1 VKAHKRE
8 ARMSN
13 AINYGIDL
21 GTSNSLI
28 AKFDKGNVEVF
39 KNPNGFKETL
49 PSVVGFRN
57 DRILVGDQARTYL
70 QRDPKSV
77 VSRFKRKMGTSETFK
92 IKSLDSSKSP
102 VELSAY
108 VLKELKSFVH
118 TGEAID
124 SAVITI
130 PASFDT
136 VQSNAT
142 KDAGLQAGFKSIILL
157 QEPIAASLAYA
168 NKEKNID
175 LQNTQW
181 LVYDLGGGTFD
192 VALVKIVEGEL
203 TVVDHEGDN
212 YLGGTDFDALIVERI
227 VVPELERRGNFSNL
241 LSEMKSESG
250 KYNKLW
256 HTLLVLA
263 EGAKVELSNKT
274 STEIDL
280 GTISDFEDD
289 DGKSLDS
296 IVTIARSEFEAVV
309 KDSVESTI
317 GMMKQILTRNALQP
331 SDLKFVLMVG
341 GSSFIPY
348 VRKRVEE
355 VMGIPVNT
363 SIDPTNAIVIGA
375 AYFAGTK
382 EKLIGST
389 DFKKP
394 KSVLKIRA
402 SYNKSSQEKEETFS
416 AKVEGDL
423 VGLQYRIT
431 NEDGSFDSGLKNL
444 SQRIVED
451 LPLRE
456 GSFNLF
462 SFKILDQSGNVVQ
475 TDLETIQIAQGR
487 YSVAGQMLP
496 EDLSLVKDDL
506 IAKDTRL
513 ENLFTKNSV
522 LPSRTKKTV
531 EVGKTVVKGSADGIH
546 IMVVEGPSN
555 RHSSTNKP
563 IGVLSITGDKISKDL
578 IKGSD
583 IDLTFDMSES
593 RDLTVSAFV
602 NGTGQEFSQVFTPK
616 QRNVSTQMLASEILL
631 LESKIQAEIEE
642 ALENGNK
649 SSASELDGVLREVQD
664 LIVNAGEISE
674 DDVTDKKFQVEDKK
688 RKLAQSVFELTSSK
702 RLDQAR
708 AAYLEAKSE
717 VSILV
722 RESGNDRER
731 HLVSE
736 IFAREQ
742 TFINSTLPEKIQSA
756 TEELGSIRWQIL
768 MRTPEFLK
776 GMFVHLTEKRA
787 SMNDQIQAT
796 QLIENGKRAIQ
807 SDDIDALQ
815 QINAR
820 LWDLMPE
827 IDQQSDELRAYTGI
841 V

>member
-1 VKAHKRE
+1 
-8 ARMSN
+8 MSST
-13 AINYGIDL
+13 INFGIDL

-49 PSVVGFRN
+49 PSIVGFRN
-57 DRILVGDQARTYL
+57 DRILIGDQARTFL

-92 IKSLDSSKSP
+92 IKSLGTSKSP

-108 VLKELKSFVH
+108 LLKELKNFIHS
-118 TGEAID
+118 GDQLD

-142 KDAGLQAGFKSIILL
+142 KEAGIQAGFKSVVLL

-175 LQNTQW
+175 LRNSQW

-192 VALVKIVEGEL
+192 VALVKILEGEL

-212 YLGGTDFDALIVERI
+212 YLGGTDFDALIVEKI
-227 VVPELERRGNFSNL
+227 VVPELEKRGKFENL
-241 LSEMKSESG
+241 LSEMKSEGG

-256 HTLLVLA
+256 HTLLLHA

-274 STEIDL
+274 STELDL
-280 GTISDFEDD
+280 GTMADLDDD
-289 DGKSLDS
+289 DGNRIDS
-296 IVTIARSEFEAVV
+296 IITITRSEFEAIV
-309 KDSVESTI
+309 KDSVETTI
-317 GMMKQILTRNALQP
+317 DMMKQILTRNSLQ
-331 SDLKFVLMVG
+331 SNDLKFILMVG

-355 VMGIPVNT
+355 VMGITVNT

-375 AYFAGTK
+375 AYFAGNK
-382 EKLIGST
+382 EKSRDSLPTRQATS
-389 DFKKP
+389 K
-394 KSVLKIRA
+394 LKIRA
-402 SYNKSSQEKEETFS
+402 SYNKSSQELEETFS
-416 AKVEGDL
+416 AKIEGEL
-423 VGLQYRIT
+423 TGLQYRIS
-431 NEDGSFDSGLKNL
+431 NEDGSYDSGLKKL
-444 SQRIVED
+444 HSRIVED

-456 GSFNLF
+456 GAFNIF
-462 SFKILDQSGNVVQ
+462 SFKVIDNQGNVIP
-475 TDLETIQIAQGR
+475 LELDIIQIAQGR

-496 EDLSLVKDDL
+496 EDISLVKDDL
-506 IAKDTRL
+506 AAKDTRL
-513 ENLFTKNSV
+513 EALFTKNSI
-522 LPSRTKKTV
+522 LPSRTKTTV
-531 EVGKTVVKGSADGIH
+531 EVGKTVIKGSSDGVH

-563 IGVLSITGDKISKDL
+563 IGVLSITGEKVSKDL

-583 IDLTFDMSES
+583 IELTFEMSES

-616 QRNVSTQMLASEILL
+616 TREVSTQMLASEILM
-631 LESKIQAEIEE
+631 LENKVQSEIDD

-649 SSASELDGVLREVQD
+649 EVAENLEKVLKGVQD
-664 LIVNAGEISE
+664 LIINAGKISE
-674 DDVTDKKFQVEDKK
+674 DDVTDIKFQVEDKK
-688 RKLAQSVFELTSSK
+688 RKLAQDVFELTSGK
-702 RLDQAR
+702 RLNQVK
-708 AAYLEAKSE
+708 AAYLEIKSE
-717 VSILV
+717 IQGLV

-731 HLVSE
+731 HVIAE
-736 IFAREQ
+736 ILAREQ
-742 TFINSTLPEKIQSA
+742 VFINSTSAEKIQSA
-756 TEELGSIRWQIL
+756 TQELESVRWHIL

-776 GMFVHLTEKRA
+776 GMFNHLSEKRT

-796 QLIENGKRAIQ
+796 QLIENGKRAIER
-807 SDDIDALQ
+807 DDIEALQ
-815 QINAR
+815 QINSR
-820 LWDLMPE
+820 LWDLMPATAKS
-827 IDQQSDELRAYTGI
+827 SDEMRAYTGI

>member
-1 VKAHKRE
+1 MDQKRSLI
-8 ARMSN
+8 MSN
-13 AINYGIDL
+13 TINFGIDL

-57 DRILVGDQARTYL
+57 DRILIGDQARTYL

-92 IKSLDSSKSP
+92 IKSLGASKSP

-108 VLKELKSFVH
+108 VLKELKNFIHS
-118 TGEAID
+118 GDQLD

-142 KDAGLQAGFKSIILL
+142 KEAGIQAGFKSVVLL

-175 LQNTQW
+175 LKNSQW

-192 VALVKIVEGEL
+192 VALVKILEGEL

-212 YLGGTDFDALIVERI
+212 YLGGTDFDALIVEKI
-227 VVPELERRGNFSNL
+227 VVPELEKRGKFANL
-241 LSEMKSESG
+241 LAEMQSESG

-256 HTLLVLA
+256 HILLVHA

-280 GTISDFEDD
+280 GTISDLEDD
-289 DGKSLDS
+289 EGNALDA
-296 IVTIARSEFEAVV
+296 IVTITRSEFESIV
-309 KDSVESTI
+309 KDSVETTI
-317 GMMKQILTRNALQP
+317 DMMRRILTRNSLQP
-331 SDLKFVLMVG
+331 NDLKFILMVG

-355 VMGIPVNT
+355 VMGIAVNT
-363 SIDPTNAIVIGA
+363 GIDPTNAIVIGA

-382 EKLIGST
+382 EKSKDSNST
-389 DFKKP
+389 KKSNFKI
-394 KSVLKIRA
+394 KIRA
-402 SYNKSSQEKEETFS
+402 SYNKSSQELEETFS
-416 AKVEGDL
+416 AKIEGDL
-423 VGLQYRIT
+423 AGLQYRIS
-431 NEDGSFDSGLKNL
+431 NEDGSYDSGLKKL
-444 SQRIVED
+444 ASRIVED

-456 GSFNLF
+456 GAFNLF
-462 SFKILDQSGNVVQ
+462 SFKVVDPQ
-475 TDLETIQIAQGR
+475 GSQIPVELEMIQIAQGR

-496 EDLSLVKDDL
+496 EDISLVKDDL
-506 IAKDTRL
+506 VAKDTRL
-513 ENLFTKNSV
+513 DALFIKNSI
-522 LPSRTKKTV
+522 LPSRTKTTV
-531 EVGKTVVKGSADGIH
+531 EVGKTLIKGSSDSVH

-563 IGVLSITGDKISKDL
+563 IGVLTITGEKISKDL
-578 IKGSD
+578 IKGTD
-583 IDLTFDMSES
+583 IDLTFEMSES
-593 RDLTVSAFV
+593 RDLTISAFV

-616 QRNVSTQMLASEILL
+616 ERTVSAQMLASEILM
-631 LESKIQAEIEE
+631 LETKVQAEIDD
-642 ALENGNK
+642 AIGNGNK
-649 SSASELDGVLREVQD
+649 QVAGDLDNVLRGVQD
-664 LIVNAGEISE
+664 LIVSAGDISE
-674 DDVTDKKFQVEDKK
+674 DDVTDKKFQVENQK
-688 RKLAQSVFELTSSK
+688 RKLAQDVFELTSGK
-702 RLDQAR
+702 RLDQAK
-708 AAYLEAKSE
+708 ASYTETKSE
-717 VSILV
+717 LQLLV

-731 HLVSE
+731 HIISE

-742 TFINSTLPEKIQSA
+742 TFINSTSPEKIQIA
-756 TEELGSIRWQIL
+756 IQELEAIRWQIL
-768 MRTPEFLK
+768 LRTPDFLK
-776 GMFVHLTEKRA
+776 GMFTHLSEKRT

-807 SDDIDALQ
+807 RDDIEALQ
-815 QINAR
+815 QINSR
-820 LWDLMPE
+820 LWELMPATAKA
-827 IDQQSDELRAYTGI
+827 SDEMRAYTGI

>member
-1 VKAHKRE
+1 
-8 ARMSN
+8 MSN
-13 AINYGIDL
+13 TINFGIDL

-57 DRILVGDQARTYL
+57 DRILIGDQARTYL

-77 VSRFKRKMGTSETFK
+77 VSRFKRKMGTTETFK
-92 IKSLDSSKSP
+92 IKSLGLSKSP

-108 VLKELKSFVH
+108 VLKELKNFIHS
-118 TGEAID
+118 GDQID

-142 KDAGLQAGFKSIILL
+142 KEAGIQAGFKSVILL

-168 NKEKNID
+168 NKEKNVD
-175 LQNTQW
+175 LKNSQW

-192 VALVKIVEGEL
+192 VALVKILEGEL

-212 YLGGTDFDALIVERI
+212 FLGGTDFDALIVEKI
-227 VVPELERRGNFSNL
+227 VVPELEKRGKFSNL
-241 LSEMKSESG
+241 IAEMKSESG

-256 HTLLVLA
+256 HTLLVHA

-280 GTISDFEDD
+280 GTISDLEDD
-289 DGKSLDS
+289 EGNTLDS
-296 IVTIARSEFEAVV
+296 IVTITRSEFEAVV
-309 KDSVESTI
+309 KDAVESTI
-317 GMMKQILTRNALQP
+317 DMMKKILTRNSLQ
-331 SDLKFVLMVG
+331 SNDLKFILMVG

-382 EKLIGST
+382 EKSKDASQSKQT
-389 DFKKP
+389 NSK
-394 KSVLKIRA
+394 LKIRA
-402 SYNKSSQEKEETFS
+402 SYNKSSQELEETFS
-416 AKVEGDL
+416 AKIEGELD
-423 VGLQYRIT
+423 GLQYRISS
-431 NEDGSFDSGLKNL
+431 EDGSFDSGLKKL
-444 SQRIVED
+444 SPRIVED

-456 GSFNLF
+456 GAFNLF
-462 SFKILDQSGNVVQ
+462 SLKIVDSQGNAVLIDLD
-475 TDLETIQIAQGR
+475 TIQIAQGR

-496 EDLSLVKDDL
+496 EDISLVKDDL
-506 IAKDTRL
+506 VAKDTRL
-513 ENLFTKNSV
+513 EALFSKNSI
-522 LPSRTKKTV
+522 LPSRTKTTV
-531 EVGKTVVKGSADGIH
+531 EVGKSVIKGSSDGIH

-563 IGVLSITGDKISKDL
+563 IGVLSITGEKVSKDL
-578 IKGSD
+578 IKGTD
-583 IDLTFDMSES
+583 IDLTFEMSES

-616 QRNVSTQMLASEILL
+616 ERKVSTQMLASEILM
-631 LESKIQAEIEE
+631 LEAKIQTEIDD
-642 ALENGNK
+642 ARENGNK
-649 SSASELDGVLREVQD
+649 QVADDLDNVLRGVQD

-674 DDVTDKKFQVEDKK
+674 DDVTDKKFQVEDQK
-688 RKLAQSVFELTSSK
+688 RKLAQNVFELTSGK
-702 RLDQAR
+702 RLDQAK
-708 AAYLEAKSE
+708 ASYAETKSE
-717 VSILV
+717 IQTLV

-731 HLVSE
+731 HVVSE

-742 TFINSTLPEKIQSA
+742 TFIHSTSPEKIQSA
-756 TEELGSIRWQIL
+756 IEELGSIRWQIL

-776 GMFVHLTEKRA
+776 GMFNHLSEKRA

-807 SDDIDALQ
+807 RDDVEALQ
-815 QINAR
+815 QINSR
-820 LWDLMPE
+820 LWDLMPAV
-827 IDQQSDELRAYTGI
+827 DKASDEMRAYTGI
-841 V
+841 I

>member
-1 VKAHKRE
+1 
-8 ARMSN
+8 MSN
-13 AINYGIDL
+13 TINFGIDL

-57 DRILVGDQARTYL
+57 DRILIGDQARTYL

-77 VSRFKRKMGTSETFK
+77 VSRFKRKMGTTETFK
-92 IKSLDSSKSP
+92 IKSLGLSKSP

-108 VLKELKSFVH
+108 VLKELKNFIHS
-118 TGEAID
+118 GDQID

-142 KDAGLQAGFKSIILL
+142 KEAGIQAGFKSVILL

-168 NKEKNID
+168 NKEKNVD
-175 LQNTQW
+175 LKNSQW

-192 VALVKIVEGEL
+192 VALVKILEGEL

-212 YLGGTDFDALIVERI
+212 FLGGTDFDALIVEKI
-227 VVPELERRGNFSNL
+227 VVPELEKRGKFSNL
-241 LSEMKSESG
+241 IAEMKSESG

-256 HTLLVLA
+256 HTLLVHA

-280 GTISDFEDD
+280 GTISDLEDD
-289 DGKSLDS
+289 EGNTLDS
-296 IVTIARSEFEAVV
+296 IVTITRSEFEAVV
-309 KDSVESTI
+309 KDAVESTI
-317 GMMKQILTRNALQP
+317 DMMKKILTRNSLQ
-331 SDLKFVLMVG
+331 SNDLKFILMVG

-382 EKLIGST
+382 EKSKDASQSKQT
-389 DFKKP
+389 NSK
-394 KSVLKIRA
+394 LKIRA
-402 SYNKSSQEKEETFS
+402 SYNKSSQELEETFS
-416 AKVEGDL
+416 AKIEGELD
-423 VGLQYRIT
+423 GLQYRISS
-431 NEDGSFDSGLKNL
+431 EDGSFDSGLKKL
-444 SQRIVED
+444 SSRIVED

-456 GSFNLF
+456 GAFNLF
-462 SFKILDQSGNVVQ
+462 SLKIVDSQGNAVLIDLD
-475 TDLETIQIAQGR
+475 TIQIAQGR

-496 EDLSLVKDDL
+496 EDISLVKDDL
-506 IAKDTRL
+506 VAKDTRL
-513 ENLFTKNSV
+513 EALFSKNSI
-522 LPSRTKKTV
+522 LPSRTKTTV
-531 EVGKTVVKGSADGIH
+531 EVGKSVIKGSSDGIH

-563 IGVLSITGDKISKDL
+563 IGVLSITGEKVSKDL
-578 IKGSD
+578 IKGTD
-583 IDLTFDMSES
+583 IDLTFEMSES

-616 QRNVSTQMLASEILL
+616 ERKVSTQMLASEILM
-631 LESKIQAEIEE
+631 LEAKIQTEIDD
-642 ALENGNK
+642 ARENGNK
-649 SSASELDGVLREVQD
+649 QVADELDNVLRGVQD

-674 DDVTDKKFQVEDKK
+674 DDVTDKKFQVEDQK
-688 RKLAQSVFELTSSK
+688 RKLAQNVFELTSGK
-702 RLDQAR
+702 RLDQAK
-708 AAYLEAKSE
+708 ASYAETKSE
-717 VSILV
+717 IQTLV

-731 HLVSE
+731 HVVSE

-742 TFINSTLPEKIQSA
+742 TFINSTSPEKIQA
-756 TEELGSIRWQIL
+756 AIEELDSIRWQIL

-776 GMFVHLTEKRA
+776 GMFNHLSEKRA

-807 SDDIDALQ
+807 RDDVEALQ
-815 QINAR
+815 QINSR
-820 LWDLMPE
+820 LWDLMPAV
-827 IDQQSDELRAYTGI
+827 DKASDEMRAYTGI
-841 V
+841 I

>member
-1 VKAHKRE
+1 
-8 ARMSN
+8 MSN
-13 AINYGIDL
+13 TINFGIDL

-57 DRILVGDQARTYL
+57 DRILIGDQARTYL

-92 IKSLDSSKSP
+92 IKSLGASKSP

-108 VLKELKSFVH
+108 VLKELKNFIHS
-118 TGEAID
+118 GDQLD

-142 KDAGLQAGFKSIILL
+142 KEAGIQAGFKSVVLL

-175 LQNTQW
+175 LKNSQW

-192 VALVKIVEGEL
+192 VALVKILEGEL

-212 YLGGTDFDALIVERI
+212 YLGGTDFDALIVEKI
-227 VVPELERRGNFSNL
+227 VVPELEKRGKFANL
-241 LSEMKSESG
+241 LAEMQSESG

-256 HTLLVLA
+256 HILLVHA

-280 GTISDFEDD
+280 GTISDLEDD
-289 DGKSLDS
+289 EGNALDA
-296 IVTIARSEFEAVV
+296 IVTITRSEFESIV
-309 KDSVESTI
+309 KDSVETTI
-317 GMMKQILTRNALQP
+317 DMMRRILTRNSLQP
-331 SDLKFVLMVG
+331 NDLKFILMVG

-355 VMGIPVNT
+355 VMGIAVNT
-363 SIDPTNAIVIGA
+363 GIDPTNAIVIGA

-382 EKLIGST
+382 EKSKDSNST
-389 DFKKP
+389 KKSNFKI
-394 KSVLKIRA
+394 KIRA
-402 SYNKSSQEKEETFS
+402 SYNKSSQELEETFS
-416 AKVEGDL
+416 AKIEGDL
-423 VGLQYRIT
+423 AGLQYRIS
-431 NEDGSFDSGLKNL
+431 NEDGSYDSGLKKL
-444 SQRIVED
+444 ASRIVED

-456 GSFNLF
+456 GAFNLF
-462 SFKILDQSGNVVQ
+462 SFKVVDPQ
-475 TDLETIQIAQGR
+475 GSQIPVELEMIQIAQGR

-496 EDLSLVKDDL
+496 EDISLVKDDL
-506 IAKDTRL
+506 VAKDTRL
-513 ENLFTKNSV
+513 DALFIKNSI
-522 LPSRTKKTV
+522 LPSRTKTTV
-531 EVGKTVVKGSADGIH
+531 EVGKTLIKGSSDSVH

-563 IGVLSITGDKISKDL
+563 IGVLTITGEKISKDL
-578 IKGSD
+578 IKGTD
-583 IDLTFDMSES
+583 IDLTFEMSES
-593 RDLTVSAFV
+593 RDLTISAFV

-616 QRNVSTQMLASEILL
+616 ERTVSAQMLASEILM
-631 LESKIQAEIEE
+631 LETKVQAEIDD
-642 ALENGNK
+642 AIGNGNK
-649 SSASELDGVLREVQD
+649 QVAGDLDNVLRGVQD
-664 LIVNAGEISE
+664 LIVSAGDISE
-674 DDVTDKKFQVEDKK
+674 DDVTDKKFQVENQK
-688 RKLAQSVFELTSSK
+688 RKLAQDVFELTSGK
-702 RLDQAR
+702 RLDQAK
-708 AAYLEAKSE
+708 ASYTETKSE
-717 VSILV
+717 LQLLV

-731 HLVSE
+731 HIISE

-742 TFINSTLPEKIQSA
+742 TFINSTSPEKIQIA
-756 TEELGSIRWQIL
+756 IQELEAIRWQIL
-768 MRTPEFLK
+768 LRTPDFLK
-776 GMFVHLTEKRA
+776 GMFTHLSEKRT

-807 SDDIDALQ
+807 RDDIEALQ
-815 QINAR
+815 QINSR
-820 LWDLMPE
+820 LWELMPATAKA
-827 IDQQSDELRAYTGI
+827 SDEMRAYTGI

>member
-1 VKAHKRE
+1 
-8 ARMSN
+8 MSN
-13 AINYGIDL
+13 TINFGIDL

-57 DRILVGDQARTYL
+57 DRILIGDQARTYL

-77 VSRFKRKMGTSETFK
+77 VSRFKRKMGTTETFK
-92 IKSLDSSKSP
+92 IKSLGLSKSP

-108 VLKELKSFVH
+108 VLKELKNFIHS
-118 TGEAID
+118 GDQID

-142 KDAGLQAGFKSIILL
+142 KEAGIQAGFKSVILL

-168 NKEKNID
+168 NKEKNVD
-175 LQNTQW
+175 LKNSQW

-192 VALVKIVEGEL
+192 VALVKILEGEL

-212 YLGGTDFDALIVERI
+212 FLGGTDFDALIVEKI
-227 VVPELERRGNFSNL
+227 VVPELEKRGKFSNL
-241 LSEMKSESG
+241 IAEMKSESG

-256 HTLLVLA
+256 HTLLVHA

-280 GTISDFEDD
+280 GTISDLEDD
-289 DGKSLDS
+289 EGNTLDS
-296 IVTIARSEFEAVV
+296 IVTITRSEFEAVV
-309 KDSVESTI
+309 KDAVESTI
-317 GMMKQILTRNALQP
+317 DMMKKILTRNSLQ
-331 SDLKFVLMVG
+331 SNDLKFILMVG

-382 EKLIGST
+382 EKSK
-389 DFKKP
+389 DAS
-394 KSVLKIRA
+394 KSKQTNSKLKIRA
-402 SYNKSSQEKEETFS
+402 SYNKSSQELEETFS
-416 AKVEGDL
+416 AKIEGELD
-423 VGLQYRIT
+423 GLQYRISS
-431 NEDGSFDSGLKNL
+431 EDGSFDSGLKKL
-444 SQRIVED
+444 SSRIVED

-456 GSFNLF
+456 GAFNLF
-462 SFKILDQSGNVVQ
+462 SLKIVDSQGNAVLIDLD
-475 TDLETIQIAQGR
+475 TIQIAQGR

-496 EDLSLVKDDL
+496 EDISLVKDDL
-506 IAKDTRL
+506 VAKDTRL
-513 ENLFTKNSV
+513 EALFSKNSI

-531 EVGKTVVKGSADGIH
+531 EVGKSVIKGSSDGIH

-563 IGVLSITGDKISKDL
+563 IGVLSITGEKVSKDL
-578 IKGSD
+578 IKGTD
-583 IDLTFDMSES
+583 IDLTFEMSES

-616 QRNVSTQMLASEILL
+616 ERKVSTQMLASEILM
-631 LESKIQAEIEE
+631 LEAKIQTEIDD
-642 ALENGNK
+642 ARENGNK
-649 SSASELDGVLREVQD
+649 QVADELDNVLRGVQD

-674 DDVTDKKFQVEDKK
+674 DDVTDKKFQVEDQK
-688 RKLAQSVFELTSSK
+688 RKLAQNVFELTSGK
-702 RLDQAR
+702 RLDQAK
-708 AAYLEAKSE
+708 ASYAETKSE
-717 VSILV
+717 IQTLV

-731 HLVSE
+731 HVVSE

-742 TFINSTLPEKIQSA
+742 TFIHSTSPEKIQA
-756 TEELGSIRWQIL
+756 AIEELVSIRWQIL

-776 GMFVHLTEKRA
+776 GMFNHLSEKRA

-807 SDDIDALQ
+807 RDDVEALQ
-815 QINAR
+815 QINSR
-820 LWDLMPE
+820 LWDLMPAV
-827 IDQQSDELRAYTGI
+827 DKASDEMRAYTGI
-841 V
+841 I

>member
-1 VKAHKRE
+1 
-8 ARMSN
+8 MSN
-13 AINYGIDL
+13 TINFGIDL

-57 DRILVGDQARTYL
+57 DRVLIGDQARTYL

-92 IKSLDSSKSP
+92 IKSLGTSKSP

-108 VLKELKSFVH
+108 VLKELKNFIHS
-118 TGEAID
+118 GDQLD

-142 KDAGLQAGFKSIILL
+142 KEAGIQAGFKSVVLL

-175 LQNTQW
+175 LKNSQW

-192 VALVKIVEGEL
+192 VALVKILEGEL

-212 YLGGTDFDALIVERI
+212 YLGGTDFDALIVEKI
-227 VVPELERRGNFSNL
+227 VVPELEKRGKFNNL

-256 HTLLVLA
+256 HTLLVHA

-280 GTISDFEDD
+280 GTISDLEDD
-289 DGKSLDS
+289 DGKGLDS
-296 IVTIARSEFEAVV
+296 IVTITRSEFEAIV
-309 KDSVESTI
+309 KESVETTI
-317 GMMKQILTRNALQP
+317 DMMKKILTRNSLQ
-331 SDLKFVLMVG
+331 SNDLKFILMVG

-355 VMGIPVNT
+355 VMGITVNT

-382 EKLIGST
+382 EKTKDSNVVKQINS
-389 DFKKP
+389 K
-394 KSVLKIRA
+394 LKIRA
-402 SYNKSSQEKEETFS
+402 SYNKSSQELEETFS
-416 AKVEGDL
+416 AKIEGDL
-423 VGLQYRIT
+423 AGLQYRIS
-431 NEDGSFDSGLKNL
+431 NEDGSYDSGLKKL
-444 SQRIVED
+444 ASRIVED

-456 GSFNLF
+456 GAFNLF
-462 SFKILDQSGNVVQ
+462 SFKIVDAQGNQIPVDLD
-475 TDLETIQIAQGR
+475 LIQIAQGR

-496 EDLSLVKDDL
+496 EDISLVKDDL
-506 IAKDTRL
+506 VAKDTRL
-513 ENLFTKNSV
+513 DALFTKNSI

-531 EVGKTVVKGSADGIH
+531 EVGKTIIKGSSDGVH

-563 IGVLSITGDKISKDL
+563 IGVLSITGEKISKDL
-578 IKGSD
+578 IKGTD
-583 IDLTFDMSES
+583 IDLTFEMSES

-616 QRNVSTQMLASEILL
+616 ERKVSTQMLASEILM
-631 LESKIQAEIEE
+631 LETKVQAEIDD
-642 ALENGNK
+642 AIENGNK
-649 SSASELDGVLREVQD
+649 QVSDDLDTVLKGVQD
-664 LIVNAGEISE
+664 LIINAGEISE
-674 DDVTDKKFQVEDKK
+674 DDVTDKKFQVEDQK
-688 RKLAQSVFELTSSK
+688 RKLAQNVFELTSGK
-702 RLDQAR
+702 RLDQAK
-708 AAYLEAKSE
+708 ASYAVTKSE
-717 VSILV
+717 IQVLV

-731 HLVSE
+731 HIVSE
-736 IFAREQ
+736 VIAREQ
-742 TFINSTLPEKIQSA
+742 TFINSTSPEKIQGA
-756 TEELGSIRWQIL
+756 IQELESVRWQIL

-776 GMFVHLTEKRA
+776 GMFNHLSDKRT

-796 QLIENGKRAIQ
+796 QLIENGKRAIDK
-807 SDDIDALQ
+807 DDIEALQ
-815 QINAR
+815 QINSR
-820 LWDLMPE
+820 LWDLMPATAKA
-827 IDQQSDELRAYTGI
+827 SDEMRAYTGI
-841 V
+841 I

>member
-1 VKAHKRE
+1 
-8 ARMSN
+8 MSN
-13 AINYGIDL
+13 TINFGIDL

-57 DRILVGDQARTYL
+57 DRILIGDQARTYL

-77 VSRFKRKMGTSETFK
+77 VSRFKRKMGTTETFK
-92 IKSLDSSKSP
+92 IKSLGLSKSP

-108 VLKELKSFVH
+108 VLKELKNFIHS
-118 TGEAID
+118 GDQID

-142 KDAGLQAGFKSIILL
+142 KEAGIQAGFKSVILL

-168 NKEKNID
+168 NKEKNVD
-175 LQNTQW
+175 LKNSQW

-192 VALVKIVEGEL
+192 VALVKILEGEL

-212 YLGGTDFDALIVERI
+212 FLGGTDFDALIVEKI
-227 VVPELERRGNFSNL
+227 VVPELEKRGKFSNL
-241 LSEMKSESG
+241 IAEMKSESG

-256 HTLLVLA
+256 HTLLVHA

-280 GTISDFEDD
+280 GTISDLEDD
-289 DGKSLDS
+289 EGNTLDS
-296 IVTIARSEFEAVV
+296 IVTITRSEFEAVV
-309 KDSVESTI
+309 KDAVESTI
-317 GMMKQILTRNALQP
+317 DMMKKILTRNSLQ
-331 SDLKFVLMVG
+331 SNDLKFILMVG

-382 EKLIGST
+382 EKSKDASQSKQT
-389 DFKKP
+389 NSK
-394 KSVLKIRA
+394 LKIRA
-402 SYNKSSQEKEETFS
+402 SYNKSSQELEETFS
-416 AKVEGDL
+416 AKIEGELD
-423 VGLQYRIT
+423 GLQYRISS
-431 NEDGSFDSGLKNL
+431 EDGSFDSGLKKL
-444 SQRIVED
+444 SSRIVED

-456 GSFNLF
+456 GAFNLF
-462 SFKILDQSGNVVQ
+462 SLKIVDSQGNAVLIDLD
-475 TDLETIQIAQGR
+475 TIQIAQGR

-496 EDLSLVKDDL
+496 EDISLVKDDL
-506 IAKDTRL
+506 VAKDTRL
-513 ENLFTKNSV
+513 EALFSKNSI

-531 EVGKTVVKGSADGIH
+531 EVGKSVIKGSSDGIH

-563 IGVLSITGDKISKDL
+563 IGVLSITGEKVSKDL
-578 IKGSD
+578 IKGTD
-583 IDLTFDMSES
+583 IDLTFEMSES

-616 QRNVSTQMLASEILL
+616 ERKVSTQMLASEILM
-631 LESKIQAEIEE
+631 LEAKIQTEIDD
-642 ALENGNK
+642 ARENGNK
-649 SSASELDGVLREVQD
+649 QVADELDNVLRGVQD

-674 DDVTDKKFQVEDKK
+674 DDVTDKKFQVEDQK
-688 RKLAQSVFELTSSK
+688 RKLAQNVFELTSGK
-702 RLDQAR
+702 RLDQAK
-708 AAYLEAKSE
+708 ASYAETKSE
-717 VSILV
+717 IQTLV

-731 HLVSE
+731 HVVSE

-742 TFINSTLPEKIQSA
+742 TFIHSTSPEKIQA
-756 TEELGSIRWQIL
+756 AIEELDSIRWQIL

-776 GMFVHLTEKRA
+776 GMFNHLSEKRA

-807 SDDIDALQ
+807 RDDVEALQ
-815 QINAR
+815 QINSR
-820 LWDLMPE
+820 LWDLMPAV
-827 IDQQSDELRAYTGI
+827 DKASDEMRAYTGI
-841 V
+841 I